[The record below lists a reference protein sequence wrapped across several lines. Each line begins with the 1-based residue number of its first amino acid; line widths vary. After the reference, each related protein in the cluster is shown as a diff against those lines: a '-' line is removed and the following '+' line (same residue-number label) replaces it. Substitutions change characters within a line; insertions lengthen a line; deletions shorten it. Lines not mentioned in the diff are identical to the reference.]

1 MEYRDFTKAAP
12 ITEDTPDGLSYFRA
26 EFESG
31 VLRIH
36 YPVKDANGVEE
47 YVLGMVQPYKFND
60 TGTQIPFIDAEDAFT
75 WLEAVKQRV
84 V

>member
-1 MEYRDFTKAAP
+1 MEYRDFTKATSVTDDNP
-12 ITEDTPDGLSYFRA
+12 SGLLYFRA
-26 EFESG
+26 EFENR
-31 VLRIH
+31 VLRIY

-47 YVLGMVQPYKFND
+47 YVLGMVQPYKFD
-60 TGTQIPFIDAEDAFT
+60 DIGTQIAFIDAEDAFS

>member
-1 MEYRDFTKAAP
+1 MEYRDFTKATAVTDDNP
-12 ITEDTPDGLSYFRA
+12 EGLMHFKA
-26 EFESG
+26 AFESG
-31 VLRIH
+31 VLKIH

-47 YVLGMVQPYKFND
+47 YVLGMVQPYKFDD
-60 TGTQIPFIDAEDAFT
+60 TGTQISFVDAEDAFT